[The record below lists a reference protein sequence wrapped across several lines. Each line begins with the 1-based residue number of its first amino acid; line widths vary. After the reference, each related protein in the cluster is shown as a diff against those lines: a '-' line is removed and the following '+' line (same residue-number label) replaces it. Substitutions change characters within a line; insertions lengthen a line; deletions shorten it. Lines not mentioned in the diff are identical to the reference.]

1 MGNSLGQYCLNVSD
15 LERSVTF
22 YTEVLG
28 LELHSRTQIPGTNEA
43 VVWGRGQGSAL
54 QLAEHDEKTAPIDQ
68 SPEGIKKVGALWKLY
83 LSTDDVQGLHAKAV
97 AAGVDADS
105 ESQVLVGIDQ
115 MPGAG
120 PAHVASAAVRYLRW
134 CGFSSH
140 EHDRTME
147 GRNPPW
153 ETAWDSTAST

>member
-43 VVWGRGQGSAL
+43 IVWGRDKGSAL

-68 SPEGIKKVGALWKLY
+68 GPEGIKKVGALWKLY
-83 LSTDDVQGLHAKAV
+83 LSTDDVKGLHAKAV
-97 AAGVDADS
+97 AAGAKSVVEPMHLEQWDVWVAFVEDPDGYQVELIQGMDLDANAPS
-105 ESQVLVGIDQ
+105 
-115 MPGAG
+115 
-120 PAHVASAAVRYLRW
+120 
-134 CGFSSH
+134 
-140 EHDRTME
+140 
-147 GRNPPW
+147 
-153 ETAWDSTAST
+153 

>member
-43 VVWGRGQGSAL
+43 IVWGRGQGSAL

-97 AAGVDADS
+97 AAGAKSVVEPMHLEQWDVWVAFVEDPDGYQVELIQGMDLDANAPS
-105 ESQVLVGIDQ
+105 
-115 MPGAG
+115 
-120 PAHVASAAVRYLRW
+120 
-134 CGFSSH
+134 
-140 EHDRTME
+140 
-147 GRNPPW
+147 
-153 ETAWDSTAST
+153 

>member
-83 LSTDDVQGLHAKAV
+83 LSTDDVEGLHAKAV
-97 AAGVDADS
+97 AAGAKSVVEPTHLEQWDVWVAFVEDPDGYQVELIQGMDLDANAPS
-105 ESQVLVGIDQ
+105 
-115 MPGAG
+115 
-120 PAHVASAAVRYLRW
+120 
-134 CGFSSH
+134 
-140 EHDRTME
+140 
-147 GRNPPW
+147 
-153 ETAWDSTAST
+153 